1 MKKKNH
7 YCGKKKIIILKTV
20 KLVKEMNN
28 MAIYMRKWMM
38 IKMKIT
44 TNFKDLR
51 TKNVL

>member
-7 YCGKKKIIILKTV
+7 YCGKKKKNILKTV